1 MTKKIIFKASVI
13 DSLLSYA
20 QNSYPDEGILL
31 LRGKVHKDE
40 IVVESVIVPPFAIHG
55 RGFSSFP
62 LHTLP
67 LDLSILGTAHSHP
80 SGTLRPSIG
89 DLNNF
94 YGRIMVII
102 AYPYKSEDDIGVF
115 DREGNMV
122 KYSIIRR

>member
-31 LRGKVHKDE
+31 LRGKVRKYGIE
-40 IVVESVIVPPFAIHG
+40 VENVILPPFAIHG

-80 SGTLRPSIG
+80 SGTLQPSVG

-94 YGRIMVII
+94 YGRIMIII

-122 KYSIIRR
+122 KFSIIR

>member
-20 QNSYPDEGILL
+20 QTSYPDEGILL
-31 LRGKVHKDE
+31 LRGKVHKYGIE
-40 IVVESVIVPPFAIHG
+40 VENVILPPFAIHG

-80 SGTLRPSIG
+80 SGTLQPSVG

-94 YGRIMVII
+94 YGRIMIII

-122 KYSIIRR
+122 KFSIIR